1 MRLEP
6 LYHEGYGYKPLVL
19 TENWQLAQLN
29 YTPEQEPEALEKLD
43 QHDFTDET
51 FTLVRGRAFLI
62 IYDSAAHESGLIP
75 LREGITYNVPAMMW
89 HNIAMERGSCVL
101 ITEGRDAH
109 LKGFSQIPIPENLK
123 EEILAFRDCSW
134 I

>member
-1 MRLEP
+1 M
-6 LYHEGYGYKPLVL
+6 
-19 TENWQLAQLN
+19 
-29 YTPEQEPEALEKLD
+29 
-43 QHDFTDET
+43 
-51 FTLVRGRAFLI
+51 I